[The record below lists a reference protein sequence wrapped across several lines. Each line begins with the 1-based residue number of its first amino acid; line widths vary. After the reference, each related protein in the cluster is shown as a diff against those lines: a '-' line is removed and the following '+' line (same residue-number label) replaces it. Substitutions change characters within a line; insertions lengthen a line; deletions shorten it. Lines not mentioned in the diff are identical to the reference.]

1 MKKMINK
8 ITLIIRGY
16 SLEETLIIAQ
26 EANKYNC
33 FNLEIT
39 SNTDNWDKIIKA
51 VIEEKLDNIVVG
63 AGTTLNMELLK
74 KAIDVGSQFI
84 LSPIMMSKEMLDY
97 CKQNDIISVPAA
109 FSPSEIYEMYEGG
122 ADIIK
127 LFPAVD
133 LPPRYI
139 KDISAPLGKIPLMV
153 VGGIGVNNLKEY
165 FNAGAQYAGIGSGIC
180 NKEELKQGNKQSVV
194 NNLKILSEI
203 YNN

>member
-1 MKKMINK
+1 
-8 ITLIIRGY
+8 
-16 SLEETLIIAQ
+16 
-26 EANKYNC
+26 
-33 FNLEIT
+33 
-39 SNTDNWDKIIKA
+39 
-51 VIEEKLDNIVVG
+51 
-63 AGTTLNMELLK
+63 
-74 KAIDVGSQFI
+74 
-84 LSPIMMSKEMLDY
+84 
-97 CKQNDIISVPAA
+97 
-109 FSPSEIYEMYEGG
+109 MYEGG

-153 VGGIGVNNLKEY
+153 VGGIGVNNLKDY

>member
-1 MKKMINK
+1 MINK

-26 EANKYNC
+26 EANKYDC

-63 AGTTLNMELLK
+63 AGTILNMELLK

-84 LSPIMMSKEMLDY
+84 LSPIKMSKEMLDY
-97 CKQNDIISVPAA
+97 CKQNDVISVPAA

-153 VGGIGVNNLKEY
+153 VGGIGVNNLKDY

>member
-1 MKKMINK
+1 M
-8 ITLIIRGY
+8 
-16 SLEETLIIAQ
+16 EETLIIAQ
-26 EANKYNC
+26 EANKYDC

-63 AGTTLNMELLK
+63 AGTILNMELLK

-97 CKQNDIISVPAA
+97 CKQNNVISVPAA

-153 VGGIGVNNLKEY
+153 VGGIGVNNLKDY

>member
-26 EANKYNC
+26 EANKYDC

-63 AGTTLNMELLK
+63 AGTILNMELLK

-84 LSPIMMSKEMLDY
+84 LSPIKMSKEMLDY
-97 CKQNDIISVPAA
+97 CKQNDVISVPAA
-109 FSPSEIYEMYEGG
+109 FSP
-122 ADIIK
+122 
-127 LFPAVD
+127 
-133 LPPRYI
+133 
-139 KDISAPLGKIPLMV
+139 
-153 VGGIGVNNLKEY
+153 
-165 FNAGAQYAGIGSGIC
+165 
-180 NKEELKQGNKQSVV
+180 
-194 NNLKILSEI
+194 
-203 YNN
+203 

>member
-26 EANKYNC
+26 EANKYDC

-63 AGTTLNMELLK
+63 AGTILNMELLK

-97 CKQNDIISVPAA
+97 CKQNNVISVPAA

-153 VGGIGVNNLKEY
+153 VGGIGVNNLKDY

>member
-26 EANKYNC
+26 EANKYDC

-63 AGTTLNMELLK
+63 AGTILNMELLK
-74 KAIDVGSQFI
+74 KAIDVGSQFV
-84 LSPIMMSKEMLDY
+84 LSPIKMSKEMLDY
-97 CKQNDIISVPAA
+97 CKQNDVISVPAA
-109 FSPSEIYEMYEGG
+109 FSPSEIYEMYEAG

-133 LPPRYI
+133 LLPRYI

-153 VGGIGVNNLKEY
+153 VGGIGVINLKDY